1 MAIRNPSE
9 TDPRVFLPLHPLELR
24 ILLVLR
30 EGSAHGYR
38 IVKEIEA
45 REEELGPIYP
55 GNLYRRI
62 RDLLSRELLKEVP
75 PPSKGD
81 VDSRRKYYEAT
92 PLGEAVARAE
102 ARRLEG
108 LVREARALGVLTES

>member
-1 MAIRNPSE
+1 MANPSPS
-9 TDPRVFLPLHPLELR
+9 DPISFLPLHPLELR

-30 EGSAHGYR
+30 EGPAHGYR

-45 REEELGPIYP
+45 QETELGPIYP

-62 RDLLSRELLKEVP
+62 RDLLSRDFLEEVP
-75 PPSKGD
+75 PPAGGD
-81 VDSRRKYYEAT
+81 VDPRRKYYGAT

-108 LVREARALGVLTES
+108 VVGEARALGLLSGS

>member
-1 MAIRNPSE
+1 MASRDTSKQ
-9 TDPRVFLPLHPLELR
+9 DPRALLPLHPLELR
-24 ILLVLR
+24 ILLVLT
-30 EGSAHGYR
+30 EGAAHGYR

-45 REEELGPIYP
+45 RETELGPIYP

-62 RDLLSRELLKEVP
+62 RDLLSRKLLEEVAP
-75 PPSKGD
+75 PRNGE
-81 VDSRRKYYEAT
+81 VDARRKYYQTT

-108 LVREARALGVLTES
+108 LVREARALGVLTGS